1 MALVRSWLIQT
12 FVCFIPQEGFPARSL
27 PLTTV
32 PTVTPPGA
40 ESFLRVAVIEGS
52 SNTNQV
58 EWREKGK
65 RVIYNDRAIPLN
77 VM

>member
-1 MALVRSWLIQT
+1 MKLVRSWLIQT

-32 PTVTPPGA
+32 PTVTSPGA
-40 ESFLRVAVIEGS
+40 ESFFRVAVIDGS

-58 EWREKGK
+58 KWQEKGN
-65 RVIYNDRAIPLN
+65 RVTYNDRAIPLN
-77 VM
+77 VL